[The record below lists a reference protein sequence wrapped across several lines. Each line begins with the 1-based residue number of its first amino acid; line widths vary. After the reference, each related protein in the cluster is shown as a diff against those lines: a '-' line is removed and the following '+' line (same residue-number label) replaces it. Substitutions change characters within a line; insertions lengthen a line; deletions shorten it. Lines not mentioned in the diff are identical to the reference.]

1 MPLPTQND
9 VHADRPLTSFSVR
22 YMNNAAD
29 YVADRAFPIV
39 QVGNKS
45 DSYYVFTA
53 SYWFRDE
60 MQRRAPGNPYPFGGY
75 GVSTDT
81 YNCEQFALA
90 KDIPDEIRA
99 NTDDPMNPDR
109 EAAEF
114 LAQKALIR
122 REKAFADAFMA
133 ASVWSTDNT
142 TATNW
147 DDSSGVPISDIQAAR
162 RTIKNAS
169 GMTANT
175 LVMGKIVHDA
185 LVLNKQITD
194 KVQYVRQALPREIA
208 GILAAALD
216 IERVLVSDVVYETA
230 AEGGTSDLDPILDD
244 DALLIYVPSAP
255 SIYSAA
261 AGLTMVWGGGGGMGE
276 VERVRDDMNDRDV
289 AKFKMAFDQK
299 KVAADLGYF
308 FSDIV

>member
-9 VHADRPLTSFSVR
+9 VHVDRPLTSFSVR
-22 YMNNAAD
+22 YMNNAED

-39 QVGNKS
+39 NVANKS

-90 KDIPDEIRA
+90 KDIPDEVRA

-114 LAQKALIR
+114 LAQKGLIR
-122 REKAFADAFMA
+122 REKAFADAFMTTG
-133 ASVWSTDNT
+133 VWGTDNT
-142 TATNW
+142 TATDWSNAN
-147 DDSSGVPISDIQAAR
+147 GEPISDIQGAR

-175 LVMGKIVHDA
+175 LIMGKIVHDA
-185 LVLNKQITD
+185 LLLNAQVKDT
-194 KVQYVRQALPREIA
+194 VASVRTTMPRDMA
-208 GILAAALD
+208 GILAPILD
-216 IERVLVSDVVYETA
+216 VERVLVSDVVYETA
-230 AEGGTSDLDPILDD
+230 AEGDTSSLSPIMDD
-244 DALLIYVPSAP
+244 DALLLYVPSAP

-261 AGLTMVWGGGGGMGE
+261 AGLTMVWDGGGGMGA
-276 VERVRDDMNDRDV
+276 VQRVRDDMNDRDV
-289 AKFKMAFDQK
+289 AKFKMSFDQRQ
-299 KVAADLGYF
+299 VAADLGYF